1 MTENPWLIAAINM
14 TIVFGVLI
22 VLGLLMVLIHAIDP
36 TKKKAEPKKPLPAK
50 PASTAAAKRQEEEK
64 VAAIAAVLAMVQDED
79 DAVAAALMAAIAEHK
94 KKMEP
99 MALPQHFF

>member
-1 MTENPWLIAAINM
+1 MTENPWLIAVINM

-22 VLGLLMVLIHAIDP
+22 LLGLLMKLIYLVDP
-36 TKKKAEPKKPLPAK
+36 TRKKTPQAKKPLAAK

-64 VAAIAAVLAMVQDED
+64 VAAIAAVLAMVQDD
-79 DAVAAALMAAIAEHK
+79 DAVTAALMAAIAEHK
-94 KKMEP
+94 RKMEP